1 MRRSARLARVDRRVL
16 LLLDI
21 AMRLLRPTLLASA
34 TLLLAATS
42 AFAQEAE
49 GGSVNLLS
57 PSGGLM
63 FWTLIIFVLLLL
75 LLSKFAFPPILGA
88 VEARERSLQE
98 AIEGAKADR
107 EAAAALMAQQRA
119 DLDRART
126 EAQQLIADGRAAGE
140 KLRADM
146 LEQTRV
152 QQQELLERARREIDA
167 ERERAIQELRREAV
181 DLAIAGASRVI
192 EQNLDDAANRQLI
205 DRFLATVPPTAARR

>member
-1 MRRSARLARVDRRVL
+1 
-16 LLLDI
+16 
-21 AMRLLRPTLLASA
+21 MRLLRPTLLASVP
-34 TLLLAATS
+34 LLLAA
-42 AFAQEAE
+42 APALAQEAE

-88 VEARERSLQE
+88 VAARERSLQD

-107 EAAAALMAQQRA
+107 VAAAALLAEQRA
-119 DLDRART
+119 ELERSRV

-140 KLRADM
+140 KLRAEM

-152 QQQELLERARREIDA
+152 QQQEMLERARREIDA
-167 ERERAIQELRREAV
+167 ERDRAILELRREAV

-205 DRFLATVPPTAARR
+205 DRFLATVPPVAARR

>member
-1 MRRSARLARVDRRVL
+1 
-16 LLLDI
+16 
-21 AMRLLRPTLLASA
+21 MRLLRPTLLASVP
-34 TLLLAATS
+34 LLLAA
-42 AFAQEAE
+42 APALAQEAE

-107 EAAAALMAQQRA
+107 DAAAALLAEQRA
-119 DLDRART
+119 ELERTRAQ
-126 EAQQLIADGRAAGE
+126 AQQLLADGRAAGE
-140 KLRADM
+140 KLRAEM

-152 QQQELLERARREIDA
+152 QQQEMLERARREIDA
-167 ERERAIQELRREAV
+167 ERERAILELRREAV

-205 DRFLATVPPTAARR
+205 DRFLATVPPAAARR

>member
-1 MRRSARLARVDRRVL
+1 
-16 LLLDI
+16 
-21 AMRLLRPTLLASA
+21 MRLLRPTLLASVP
-34 TLLLAATS
+34 LLLAA
-42 AFAQEAE
+42 APALAQEAE

-75 LLSKFAFPPILGA
+75 LLSRFAFPPILGA

-107 EAAAALMAQQRA
+107 DAAAALMAQQRA
-119 DLDRART
+119 DLERARG

-140 KLRADM
+140 KLRAEM

-152 QQQELLERARREIDA
+152 QQQELLERARKEIGA

-205 DRFLATVPPTAARR
+205 DRFLATVPPVAARR

>member
-1 MRRSARLARVDRRVL
+1 
-16 LLLDI
+16 
-21 AMRLLRPTLLASA
+21 MRLLRPTLLASVP
-34 TLLLAATS
+34 LLLAA
-42 AFAQEAE
+42 APALAQEAE

-107 EAAAALMAQQRA
+107 DAAAALMAQQRA
-119 DLDRART
+119 DLERART

-140 KLRADM
+140 KLRAEM

-152 QQQELLERARREIDA
+152 QQQEMLERARKEIGA

-181 DLAIAGASRVI
+181 DLAIAGAGRVI

-205 DRFLATVPPTAARR
+205 ERFLATVPPTAARR

>member
-1 MRRSARLARVDRRVL
+1 
-16 LLLDI
+16 
-21 AMRLLRPTLLASA
+21 MRLLRPTLLASVP
-34 TLLLAATS
+34 LLLAA
-42 AFAQEAE
+42 APALAQEAE

-107 EAAAALMAQQRA
+107 EAAAALLAEQRA
-119 DLDRART
+119 ELERTRA
-126 EAQQLIADGRAAGE
+126 EAQQLIADGRSAGE
-140 KLRADM
+140 KLRAEM

-152 QQQELLERARREIDA
+152 QQQEMLERARREIDA
-167 ERERAIQELRREAV
+167 ERERAILELRREAV

-205 DRFLATVPPTAARR
+205 DRFLATVPPVAARR